1 MEYKLLYSMDEVNI
15 NEFLEIFKESSKENA
30 LEWYPESTA
39 EEALEKY
46 ENGFLEYMRD
56 TFWKEKGAL
65 ALLSWKGRYV
75 SSLRLYTKDEN
86 TFLMEAL
93 ETKPD
98 CRKKGFASEII
109 RRTISC
115 LEEKY
120 DRIELISYT
129 GKHNIASQ
137 HTHAAAGMKNIRDY
151 WENEQG
157 ERDETQLTF
166 SYKTVRYINGSL
178 EMFPTAE

>member
-1 MEYKLLYSMDEVNI
+1 MKYKLLYSMDEVNI

-46 ENGFLEYMRD
+46 EN
-56 TFWKEKGAL
+56 
-65 ALLSWKGRYV
+65 
-75 SSLRLYTKDEN
+75 

-120 DRIELISYT
+120 S
-129 GKHNIASQ
+129 
-137 HTHAAAGMKNIRDY
+137 
-151 WENEQG
+151 
-157 ERDETQLTF
+157 
-166 SYKTVRYINGSL
+166 
-178 EMFPTAE
+178 